1 MKRFA
6 ITGVG
11 GFVAPR
17 HLKAIKECGGEV
29 VCALDIHDSV
39 GIIDSYFPQAHF
51 FTEFERFD
59 RHIEKLKREKSGIHY
74 LSICSP
80 NYLHDAHMRLALRNG
95 AHAICEKPLVLTPWN
110 LDALLELERE
120 HQRHIY
126 TILQLR
132 LHPKIIALKE
142 KVQSELAKNPN
153 KIFDLTLTYI
163 TSRGKWYFISWK
175 GDESK
180 SGGIASNIGI
190 HFFDMLQWIF
200 GEYKEVQVHHSTPQ
214 TKAGFLELQH
224 ARVKWFLSVDSQTLP
239 PIAIANNKPTFRSLQ
254 IDENEFEF
262 SDGFTDLHT
271 ESYKN
276 IMQGQG
282 FRAIEAK
289 ASIDLTYKI
298 RFLEPICGDMLH
310 PFLKENNALYSSK

>member
-1 MKRFA
+1 MKKFA

-29 VCALDIHDSV
+29 ICALDIHDSV
-39 GIIDSYFPQAHF
+39 GIMDSYFPEAHF

-59 RHIEKLKREKSGIHY
+59 RHIEKLRRQKEGITH

-80 NYLHDAHMRLALRNG
+80 NYLHDAHIRLALRNG
-95 AHAICEKPLVLTPWN
+95 ADAICEKPLVLTPWN

-120 HQRHIY
+120 YQKNIY

-132 LHPKIIALKE
+132 LHPKIIALRE
-142 KVQSELAKNPN
+142 KVQQELKNNPH
-153 KIFDLTLTYI
+153 KIYELELTYI
-163 TSRGKWYFISWK
+163 TSRGQWYFISWK

-180 SGGIASNIGI
+180 SGGIASNIGV

-200 GEYKEVQVHHSTPQ
+200 GEYKEAQVHFSNPK
-214 TKAGFLELQH
+214 TKAGYLELQN
-224 ARVKWFLSVDSQTLP
+224 AKVKWFLSVDRETLP
-239 PIAIANNKPTFRSLQ
+239 QEVKIAQKPTFRSLKL
-254 IDENEFEF
+254 DGDEFEF

-271 ESYKN
+271 ESYRD
-276 IMQGQG
+276 ILSGGG

-289 ASIDLTYKI
+289 ASVDLTYKI
-298 RFLEPICGDMLH
+298 RHMEAKGGDCLH
-310 PFLKENNALYSSK
+310 SFLKA